1 MINNPKSGS
10 SIPCKAVPLFAAV
23 RRTIC
28 NQEKVSFLLPSL
40 PNNSPHC
47 VVSTA
52 LGRLIKEG
60 RASER
65 PIVILPPFTMLFRVS
80 KWALQ

>member
-1 MINNPKSGS
+1 MIDNPQSGS

-40 PNNSPHC
+40 LFP
-47 VVSTA
+47 T
-52 LGRLIKEG
+52 
-60 RASER
+60 
-65 PIVILPPFTMLFRVS
+65 ILPIASL
-80 KWALQ
+80 ALHSGV